1 MASDPA
7 HFLGLQES
15 DFRLLERH
23 APLLAADAEDLAHAL
38 LDYLLARPETAAVL
52 QEYSRAH
59 IEALT
64 HRQAEHAREL
74 LHSRLDGGWC
84 ARMHELGRRHHD
96 LGVRPAWIAGAYL
109 IYWRHWAAL
118 VETRVA
124 AEERTALRD
133 VLLRL
138 LLGDLMALLEGYAA
152 QVRHTDTQRLTVV
165 RVLLEVMAHPI
176 PEDGHPLE
184 LLNRICR
191 ELVHNVDAVVLGA
204 YVLSGTDTQRP
215 APLVVPDYQAGI
227 EVPGLRLPGAVEAP
241 AVIPVEDRHAPKWT
255 APLRGQVRE
264 VALFPFGQGRMCG
277 VGMIASTEEG
287 YFQRVGAAFFLG
299 FSHFGSLVLRLREWA
314 LRDPLTGLP
323 NRALFSDRLAHERTR
338 AWRLHRLLA
347 IGILDLDGFKE
358 INDRLGH
365 AAGDELLV
373 AMGARL
379 RTLLRGGDTLVRMG
393 GDEFGLLLP
402 ELRDMDEL
410 ERICTRLL
418 EALHAPVPITGG
430 KWVSVSASLGVTLF
444 PLDEVEAESLLRH
457 ADEALYAAKHGGK
470 NQYQLYSTEF
480 DAAVQR
486 QARMHDIL
494 AAALAEDRLLLY
506 YQPIVELE
514 GAVLGLEALLRM
526 RTGDGH
532 IVGPETFFAALDH
545 PHLARPIGC
554 FVLQAS
560 AAQAAAWTDAEHSWQ
575 IHVNIAASHL
585 LDPRFLADVEE
596 TWGDARTPGPHRKAG
611 KKCTLVVEVSESAP
625 LADLDRAAHVLHELS
640 ARGIEVAL
648 DDLGT
653 GHASL
658 QYLQRLPATTLKIDR
673 DFVRDILSD
682 SKDLAI
688 VAGVV
693 VTGQILGLRV
703 VAEGVES
710 AAHAELLAHLG
721 CHHLQGYWIARPMP
735 AERVAGWAA
744 AFRVP
749 ALPDANPEVKS
760 AVALP
765 YGLMLKGHAGRVR
778 RFIEALRRGEKPPDD
793 VIEPGAER
801 RCLLGRWLDV
811 EGRRHLPSKP
821 VYDALSA
828 LHIRLHEH
836 ARAAVAARAAGG
848 DATASEHHLHLL
860 EVENRALLGILHG
873 LLVETEPAPSDAA
886 TDAPADTVGA
896 SDPD

>member
-1 MASDPA
+1 MASDPVR
-7 HFLGLQES
+7 FLGLQEP

-23 APLLAADAEDLAHAL
+23 APLLAADAEDLAQAL
-38 LDYLLARPETAAVL
+38 LDYLLARPETAPVL
-52 QEYSRAH
+52 QEYPRAR

-64 HRQAEHAREL
+64 RRQAEHACEL
-74 LHSRLDGGWC
+74 LHSRLDDGWC
-84 ARMHELGRRHHD
+84 ARMRKLGRRHYD

-109 IYWRHWAAL
+109 IYWRHWTAL

-138 LLGDLMALLEGYAA
+138 LLGDLMAQLEGYAA
-152 QVRHTDTQRLTVV
+152 QVRRTDTQRLAVA

-184 LLNRICR
+184 LLNRICQG
-191 ELVHNVDAVVLGA
+191 LVRNVDAVALSA
-204 YVLSGTDTQRP
+204 YVLSETDAQRP
-215 APLVVPDYQAGI
+215 APLIAPDCQAGI
-227 EVPGLRLPGAVEAP
+227 EVPGLRLPGTVEEP
-241 AVIPVEDRHAPKWT
+241 AVIPVEDRHAPEWT
-255 APLRGQVRE
+255 APLRGRVRE

-277 VGMIASTEEG
+277 VGMLASTEEG

-299 FSHFGSLVLRLREWA
+299 FSHLGSLVLHLREWA

-365 AAGDELLV
+365 GAGDELLV

-379 RTLLRGGDTLVRMG
+379 EALLRDGDTLVRMG

-402 ELRDMDEL
+402 ELHDVAEL
-410 ERICTRLL
+410 EGICTRLL
-418 EALHAPVPITGG
+418 EALPAPVPVADGE
-430 KWVSVSASLGVTLF
+430 WVSVSASLGVTLF
-444 PLDEVEAESLLRH
+444 PFDEVEADSLLRH

-470 NQYQLYSTEF
+470 NQYRLYSTEF
-480 DAAVQR
+480 DAAVRR
-486 QARMHDIL
+486 QAHMHDIL
-494 AAALAEDRLLLY
+494 AAALAEGRLLLH
-506 YQPIVELE
+506 YQPIVDLD
-514 GAVLGLEALLRM
+514 GTVLGFEALLRM
-526 RTGDGH
+526 RTEDGH

-545 PHLARPIGC
+545 PHLARPIGR

-560 AAQAAAWTDAEHSWQ
+560 VAQAAAWTGAGHGWQ

-596 TWGDARTPGPHRKAG
+596 AWGDARVPGPHQG
-611 KKCTLVVEVSESAP
+611 TGGKCTLVVEISESAP
-625 LADLDRAAHVLHELS
+625 LADLDRAAHVLHELG

-658 QYLQRLPATTLKIDR
+658 QYLQRLPAATIKIDR
-673 DFVRDILSD
+673 NFVRDIPSD
-682 SKDLAI
+682 SKDFAI

-693 VTGQILGLRV
+693 VTAQILGLRV

-710 AAHAELLAHLG
+710 ATHAGLLARLG
-721 CHHLQGYWIARPMP
+721 CHYLQGYWIARPMP
-735 AERVAGWAA
+735 AEHVTEWAT
-744 AFRVP
+744 AFRPP
-749 ALPDANPEVKS
+749 ALPDADPAVES

-765 YGLMLKGHAGRVR
+765 HGLVLEGHAGRVR
-778 RFIEALRRGEKPPDD
+778 RFVEALRRGGKLPDE

-801 RCLLGRWLDV
+801 RCLLGRWLDL

-821 VYDALSA
+821 VYDALAA
-828 LHIRLHEH
+828 LHVRLHEH

-848 DATASEHHLHLL
+848 DAAAPERHLHLL

-873 LLVETEPAPSDAA
+873 LLLETEPAPSDATA
-886 TDAPADTVGA
+886 DAVGA
-896 SDPD
+896 HDPG

>member
-1 MASDPA
+1 MDSDPA
-7 HFLGLQES
+7 HFLGLRES

-38 LDYLLARPETAAVL
+38 LEYLLARPETAAVL

-59 IEALT
+59 IETLT

-84 ARMHELGRRHHD
+84 AQMRELGRRHHD

-109 IYWRHWAAL
+109 IYWRHWATI

-124 AEERTALRD
+124 AEERAALRD

-138 LLGDLMALLEGYAA
+138 LLGDLMALLEGYSA
-152 QVRHTDTQRLTVV
+152 QVRRTDTQRLAVV

-191 ELVHNVDAVVLGA
+191 ELVRNVDAVVLGA
-204 YVLSGTDTQRP
+204 YVLSGADTQRP
-215 APLVVPDYQAGI
+215 APPVAPDYQAGI
-227 EVPGLRLPGAVEAP
+227 EVPGLRLPGAVESP
-241 AVIPVEDRHAPKWT
+241 AVIPVEDPHAPDWT
-255 APLRGQVRE
+255 APLRGRVRE
-264 VALFPFGQGRMCG
+264 VALFPFGQGRMGG

-299 FSHFGSLVLRLREWA
+299 FSHFGNLVLRLREWA

-347 IGILDLDGFKE
+347 VGILDLDGFKE

-365 AAGDELLV
+365 GAGDELLV

-379 RTLLRGGDTLVRMG
+379 EALLRGGDTVVRMG

-410 ERICTRLL
+410 DRICTRLL
-418 EALHAPVPITGG
+418 EALHAPVPVADG

-444 PLDEVEAESLLRH
+444 PLDEVEADSLLRH

-470 NQYQLYSTEF
+470 NQYQLYSAEF
-480 DAAVQR
+480 DAAVQQ
-486 QARMHDIL
+486 QAHMHDIL
-494 AAALAEDRLLLY
+494 ATALTEGRLLLH

-514 GAVLGLEALLRM
+514 GAVLGFEALLRM
-526 RTGDGH
+526 RTGEGH
-532 IVGPETFFAALDH
+532 IVGPETFLAALDH
-545 PHLARPIGC
+545 PNLARPIGR

-560 AAQAAAWTDAEHSWQ
+560 ADQATAWTGAGHGWQ

-585 LDPRFLADVEE
+585 LDPRFLVDVEE
-596 TWGDARTPGPHRKAG
+596 TWGGGRVPGPHRETG
-611 KKCTLVVEVSESAP
+611 GKCTLVVEISESAP
-625 LADLDRAAHVLHELS
+625 LADLDRAAHVLHELD

-658 QYLQRLPATTLKIDR
+658 QYLQRLPAATLKIDR

-693 VTGQILGLRV
+693 VTAQILGLRV

-710 AAHAELLAHLG
+710 AAHAEMLAHLG

-735 AERVAGWAA
+735 AERVAEWAA
-744 AFRVP
+744 AFRPP
-749 ALPDANPEVKS
+749 ALPDTDS
-760 AVALP
+760 AVESDVALP
-765 YGLMLKGHAGRVR
+765 HGLVLEGHAGRVQ
-778 RFIEALRRGEKPPDD
+778 RFIEALRRGERLPEE

-801 RCLLGRWLDV
+801 RCLLGRWLNV

-821 VYDALSA
+821 VYDALTA
-828 LHIRLHEH
+828 LHLRLHEH

-848 DATASEHHLHLL
+848 DASAPEHHLHLL
-860 EVENRALLGILHG
+860 EVENRALLGILRG
-873 LLVETEPAPSDAA
+873 LLVETGSAPSDASV
-886 TDAPADTVGA
+886 DAVGA
-896 SDPD
+896 HDPD